1 MLKNLFKIA
10 FRNIF
15 KDKVYSAINILGL
28 TIGITCSMFLF
39 MYILDEL
46 SYDRYHTNANNIY
59 RIVSNIKEPDNA
71 FTWAIAQVPMAQE
84 LRNNYPEV
92 KNAVRFYGTGRT
104 LYKNGDKQFNEEQFF
119 LTDSTV
125 FDMFTYEFIA
135 GDMSTALDNPFS
147 IVLTETVAK
156 KYFAT
161 PAEALG
167 QSLQNQQNDEFKITG
182 VIKDVPYNSHF
193 RFGALISRS
202 SRQGSDGGS
211 WGNFGVFTYIQ
222 LPEGYDLSK
231 MYASLEKIVKERVNP
246 IFEQYGIK
254 VAYELQRIPDIHL
267 HSKIQDEAE
276 EGGDISY
283 IYIFGAVSAFML
295 IIACINYMNLAT
307 ARSANRAK
315 EVGVRK
321 VMGSQRKQLIIQFI
335 TESVVLTLIAL
346 TLSIILIY
354 ALLPSFNGLANKHL
368 PFSYILQAPVILSL
382 LGITIF
388 AGVVGGSYPAFYL
401 SSFNP
406 VNVLK
411 GKLAARG
418 GSVFFRRGLV
428 VLQFSISIFMLIST
442 LVVFDQLN
450 YMRNKD
456 LGFDKERVVRLTM
469 SERELRQKSAALV
482 QRLRQTPEV
491 AGVGMA
497 SAAPGQGIGKNLMKV
512 EDNEGKLVDRGVDLY
527 SADFDFIKT
536 MGMEIVRGRDF
547 SRDVSSDTTY
557 AVLVN
562 EAMVV
567 RMAWTDPI
575 GKKFIFEDAGPNN
588 TDIEKRVVGV
598 VKNYHQN
605 SLYEAIEPLMIILD
619 EENYLVL
626 VRTAEGDVS
635 QSLTAVETVWKEMFP
650 NHTFQYDFLDQD
662 FNSQYT
668 ADEKRSLIFTVFS
681 SLTIAIACLGL
692 LGLAAFTTEQRTKEI
707 GVRKVIGAS
716 VQSLVTLVSKE
727 FFLLVGLG
735 MLIAFPAAW
744 YFTES
749 WLKNFAYHI
758 ELKGEWLTFLL
769 SALLA
774 FVITL
779 LTVGYHV
786 IRAAHANP
794 VNSLR
799 DE

>member
-10 FRNIF
+10 LRNIF

-28 TIGITCSMFLF
+28 TIGITCSIFLF

-71 FTWAIAQVPMAQE
+71 FTWAVAQVPMAQE

-104 LYKNGDKQFNEEQFF
+104 LYKNGEKQFNEEGFY

-125 FDMFTYEFIA
+125 FDMFSYEFLA
-135 GDMSTALDNPFS
+135 GDVNTALDNPFS
-147 IVLTETVAK
+147 IVLTETIAK
-156 KYFAT
+156 KYFASAT
-161 PAEALG
+161 EALG
-167 QSLQNQQNDEFKITG
+167 QSLQNKEKEEFKITG

-193 RFGALISRS
+193 RFDALISRS
-202 SRQGSDGGS
+202 SRPNSDGGS

-231 MYASLEKIVKERVNP
+231 MYASLDKIVKERVNP
-246 IFEQYGIK
+246 IFEQYNIK
-254 VAYELQRIPDIHL
+254 ISYELQRITDIHL

-276 EGGDISY
+276 EGGDISV

-321 VMGSQRKQLIIQFI
+321 VMGSQRKQLIMQFI

-346 TLSIILIY
+346 VLSILLIY
-354 ALLPSFNGLANKHL
+354 ALLPAFNSLANKHL
-368 PFSYILQAPVILSL
+368 PFNYILQTPVVLTL
-382 LGITIF
+382 LGVTLFSGI
-388 AGVVGGSYPAFYL
+388 VGGSYPAFYL
-401 SSFNP
+401 SGFNP

-411 GKLAARG
+411 GKLSVRG
-418 GSVFFRRGLV
+418 GSVVFRRVLV

-456 LGFDKERVVRLTM
+456 LGFDKERVVKLTL
-469 SERELRQKSAALV
+469 SERELRQKADVLV
-482 QRLRQTPEV
+482 NRLKQAPEV
-491 AGVGMA
+491 AGVGTA
-497 SAAPGQGIGKNLMKV
+497 TSVPGQGVGKLLLKV
-512 EDNEGKLVDRGVDLY
+512 EDNQGKMVDRGVDLFN
-527 SADFDFIKT
+527 ADFDFVKT
-536 MGMEIVRGRDF
+536 MGMHIVQGRDF

-562 EAMVV
+562 EAMVK
-567 RMAWTDPI
+567 RMAWDDPI
-575 GKKFIFEDAGPNN
+575 GKKFVFEGAGPNN
-588 TDIEKRVVGV
+588 QDIEKRVVGV
-598 VKNYHQN
+598 LKDYHQN
-605 SLYEAIEPLMIILD
+605 SLYDAIEPIMVILSD
-619 EENYLVL
+619 ENYFVL
-626 VRTAEGDVS
+626 VRTEEGDVKK
-635 QSLTAVETVWKEMFP
+635 SLAAVENVWKDLFP
-650 NHTFQYDFLDQD
+650 NNTFQFEFLDQD
-662 FNSQYT
+662 FNSQYK

-681 SLTIAIACLGL
+681 SLTILIACLGL
-692 LGLAAFTTEQRTKEI
+692 IGLAAFTTEQRTKEI

-716 VQSLVTLVSKE
+716 VPNLVTLVSRE
-727 FFLLVGLG
+727 FFVLVGIG
-735 MLIAFPAAW
+735 MVIAFPFAW
-744 YFTES
+744 YFTDN
-749 WLKNFAYHI
+749 WLQNFAYRI
-758 ELKGEWLTFLL
+758 ELKGEWLTFLV

-786 IRAAHANP
+786 MRAAHANP
-794 VNSLR
+794 VKSLR

>member
-1 MLKNLFKIA
+1 MFKNLFKIA
-10 FRNIF
+10 LRNIF

-46 SYDRYHTNANNIY
+46 SYDKYHANANNIY

-71 FTWAIAQVPMAQE
+71 FTWAVAQVPMAQE

-92 KNAVRFYGTGRT
+92 ENAVRFYGTGRT
-104 LYKNGDKQFNEEQFF
+104 LYKNGEKQFNEEDFY

-125 FDMFTYEFIA
+125 FDMFSYEFLA
-135 GDMSTALDNPFS
+135 GDMNTALDNPFS
-147 IVLTETVAK
+147 IVLTESVAK
-156 KYFAT
+156 KYFASA
-161 PAEALG
+161 AEALG
-167 QSLQNQQNDEFKITG
+167 QSLQNKENEEYKITG
-182 VIKDVPYNSHF
+182 VIEDVPYNSHF
-193 RFGALISRS
+193 RFDALISRS
-202 SRQGSDGGS
+202 SRPGSDGGS

-222 LPEGYDLSK
+222 LPDNYDLTK
-231 MYASLEKIVKERVNP
+231 MYASLDKIVKERVNP
-246 IFEQYGIK
+246 IFEQYNIK
-254 VAYELQRIPDIHL
+254 IGYELQRITDIHL

-276 EGGDISY
+276 EGGDISV

-321 VMGSQRKQLIIQFI
+321 VMGSQRKQLIMQFI

-346 TLSIILIY
+346 VLSILMIY

-368 PFSYILQAPVILSL
+368 PFSYILQTPVILTL
-382 LGITIF
+382 IGITLFSGI
-388 AGVVGGSYPAFYL
+388 VGGSYPAFYL
-401 SSFNP
+401 SGFNP

-428 VLQFSISIFMLIST
+428 ILQFAISIFMLIST

-456 LGFDKERVVRLTM
+456 LGFDKERVVKLTL
-469 SERELRQKSAALV
+469 SERELRQKADVLV
-482 QRLRQTPEV
+482 NRLKQSPEV
-491 AGVGMA
+491 AGVGTA
-497 SAAPGQGIGKNLMKV
+497 TSVPGQGVGKLLLKV
-512 EDNEGKLVDRGVDLY
+512 EDNEGKMVDRGVDLFN
-527 SADFDFIKT
+527 ADFDFVKT
-536 MGMEIVRGRDF
+536 MGMDIVQGRDF

-562 EAMVV
+562 EAMVK
-567 RMAWTDPI
+567 RMAWDDPI
-575 GKKFIFEDAGPNN
+575 GKKFVFQGGGPNGE
-588 TDIEKRVVGV
+588 DIEKRVVGV
-598 VKNYHQN
+598 LKDYHQN
-605 SLYEAIEPLMIILD
+605 SLYDAIEPIMVILND
-619 EENYLVL
+619 ENYFVL
-626 VRTAEGDVS
+626 VRTEEGDVKK
-635 QSLTAVETVWKEMFP
+635 SLASVENVWRELFP
-650 NHTFQYDFLDQD
+650 NNTFQYEFLDQD
-662 FNSQYT
+662 FNSQYK

-681 SLTIAIACLGL
+681 SLTILIACLGL
-692 LGLAAFTTEQRTKEI
+692 IGLAAFTTEQRTKEI

-716 VQSLVTLVSKE
+716 VSNLVALVSKE
-727 FFLLVGLG
+727 FFILVGVG
-735 MLIAFPAAW
+735 MVIAFPFAW
-744 YFTES
+744 YFTDS
-749 WLKNFAYHI
+749 WLQNFAYRI
-758 ELKGEWLTFLL
+758 ELKGEWLTFLI

-786 IRAAHANP
+786 MRAAHTNP
-794 VNSLR
+794 VKSLR